1 MSESAT
7 LKEAVARFRTE
18 LGELLYCA
26 AAGNA
31 LPAGSIC
38 DITELFDS
46 SGDVVAT
53 YCGCGRLLEREDN
66 YCSNCGA
73 KVPRG
78 DVE

>member
-1 MSESAT
+1 MT
-7 LKEAVARFRTE
+7 DWTVKDCRGRYVPWICGFCPKLHRCGYLKGGA
-18 LGELLYCA
+18 
-26 AAGNA
+26 
-31 LPAGSIC
+31 
-38 DITELFDS
+38 ELFDS